1 MQPLLHLLLMINY
14 ENIKTARN
22 SKNLAVFIY
31 LILFQ
36 MVVFCMFYMLFF
48 MNNLQS
54 QNESKLLQKIH
65 NLNQENYKLEKE
77 KTLLQLKINNYL
89 QFSDSIQSTIHSN
102 TRDKNKEI
110 SNLINLTNDE
120 LRKIAND

>member
-1 MQPLLHLLLMINY
+1 
-14 ENIKTARN
+14 
-22 SKNLAVFIY
+22 
-31 LILFQ
+31 
-36 MVVFCMFYMLFF
+36 

>member
-1 MQPLLHLLLMINY
+1 
-14 ENIKTARN
+14 
-22 SKNLAVFIY
+22 
-31 LILFQ
+31 
-36 MVVFCMFYMLFF
+36 MLFF